1 MSKHGNYVIETK
13 NLTKQYG
20 TQKSVA
26 NLNIHVKKGRIYG
39 LLGRNGAGKT
49 TTMKM
54 LLGLAKPT
62 TGEVT
67 VWGKSLAGNEKEL
80 LPRIGSLIES
90 PGFYPNLTATE
101 NLRIFATLRGVPNRD
116 AIKNALDLVG
126 LPYKDKKLFS
136 QYSLGMKQRLAIAL
150 AVMHD
155 PELLILD
162 EPING
167 LDPIGIAE
175 VRSFIRDLCSKRGKT
190 ILISSHIL
198 SEIALLADDIGI
210 IDHGV
215 LLEEESLAQL
225 EAKSSKHIGFTVSDT
240 AQAARILE
248 KIFHE
253 EQFTIQ
259 DDHNLKVHN
268 LELPVGMIVTAFV
281 ENGLEVSRA
290 VTSEESLED
299 YFKRVT
305 GGEGIA

>member
-1 MSKHGNYVIETK
+1 MSDYLIETK
-13 NLTKQYG
+13 QLTKIYG
-20 TQKSVA
+20 EQAAVKNI
-26 NLNIHVKKGRIYG
+26 NLHGKRGKIYG

-54 LLGLAKPT
+54 LLGLTQPT
-62 TGEVT
+62 SGEVKI
-67 VWGKSLAGNEKEL
+67 WGKPLRGNEKKL

-101 NLRIFATLRGVPNRD
+101 NLRIFATLRGVPNRN
-116 AIKNALDLVG
+116 AIKDALDLVG

-155 PELLILD
+155 PERLILD

-175 VRSFIRDLCSKRGKT
+175 VRSFIRELCDARGKT

-198 SEIALLADDIGI
+198 SEISLLADDVGI
-210 IDHGV
+210 IDHGTV
-215 LLEEESLAQL
+215 LEEESLEEL
-225 EAKSSKHIGFTVSDT
+225 EQKSSKHIHFTVSNA
-240 AQAARILE
+240 AQAARVLERDFQENHFSIL
-248 KIFHE
+248 
-253 EQFTIQ
+253 
-259 DDHNLKVHN
+259 DDHNIQLYN
-268 LELPVGMIVTAFV
+268 LTLPIGKIVTAFV
-281 ENGLEVSRA
+281 ANDLEVSEA
-290 VTSEESLED
+290 HSCEESLED

>member
-1 MSKHGNYVIETK
+1 MSDYLIETK
-13 NLTKQYG
+13 QLTKIYG
-20 TQKSVA
+20 EQAAVKNI
-26 NLNIHVKKGRIYG
+26 NLHVKRGKIYG

-54 LLGLAKPT
+54 LLGLTQPT
-62 TGEVT
+62 SGEVKI
-67 VWGKSLAGNEKEL
+67 WGKPLRGNEKKL

-101 NLRIFATLRGVPNRD
+101 NLRIFATLRGVPNRN
-116 AIKNALDLVG
+116 AIKDALDLVG

-175 VRSFIRDLCSKRGKT
+175 VRSFIRELCDARGKT

-198 SEIALLADDIGI
+198 SEISLLADDVGI
-210 IDHGV
+210 IDHGTV
-215 LLEEESLAQL
+215 LEEESLEEL
-225 EAKSSKHIGFTVSDT
+225 EQKSSKHIHFTVSNA
-240 AQAARILE
+240 AQAARVLERDFQENHFSIL
-248 KIFHE
+248 
-253 EQFTIQ
+253 
-259 DDHNLKVHN
+259 DDHNIQLYN
-268 LELPVGMIVTAFV
+268 LTLPIGKIVTAFV
-281 ENGLEVSRA
+281 ANGLEVTEAHSC
-290 VTSEESLED
+290 EESLED
-299 YFKRVT
+299 YFRRAT

>member
-1 MSKHGNYVIETK
+1 MSNYIIETK
-13 NLTKQYG
+13 HLTKLYG

-26 NLNIHVKKGRIYG
+26 DLSIHVEKGRIYG

-54 LLGLAKPT
+54 LLGLTRPT
-62 TGEVT
+62 SGEVKI
-67 VWGKSLAGNEKEL
+67 WGKPLQGNEKKL

-101 NLRIFATLRGVPNRD
+101 NLRIFATLRGVPNRN
-116 AIKNALDLVG
+116 AIKDALDLVG

-175 VRSFIRDLCSKRGKT
+175 VRSFIRELCDARGKT

-198 SEIALLADDIGI
+198 SEISLLADDVGI
-210 IDHGV
+210 IDHGTV
-215 LLEEESLAQL
+215 LEEESLEEL
-225 EAKSSKHIGFTVSDT
+225 EQKSSKHIHFTVSNA
-240 AQAARILE
+240 AQAARVLERDFQENHFSIL
-248 KIFHE
+248 
-253 EQFTIQ
+253 
-259 DDHNLKVHN
+259 DDHNIQLYN
-268 LELPVGMIVTAFV
+268 LTLPIGKIVTAFV
-281 ENGLEVSRA
+281 ANGLEVTEAHSC
-290 VTSEESLED
+290 EESLED
-299 YFKRVT
+299 YFRRVT